1 MKRIVIKEGKNWAEN
16 DYMLPTIGTIWER
29 QYELTES
36 CLYQV
41 KNTSYGINK
50 LWGVSGFP
58 YHKRNSV
65 RICWMPTEEMV
76 SVYGHTFVGSV
87 VFRIYATAYV
97 NGVREIRSLTTVKPG
112 QRIDC
117 LISNQGNNASVWING
132 VSTTFKVRLPLITYT
147 LPAYFG
153 GIPPAPHD
161 MIIKRLK

>member
-16 DYMLPTIGTIWER
+16 DPMLPTIGTVWRRE
-29 QYELTES
+29 YEFTES
-36 CLYQV
+36 CLYKQ
-41 KNTSYGINK
+41 TGLEGYGINK

-65 RICWMPTEEMV
+65 RVCWMPHEQGQYIKM
-76 SVYGHTFVGSV
+76 
-87 VFRIYATAYV
+87 YATSYV
-97 NGVREIRSLTTVKPG
+97 NGVREIRYLCQVQFG
-112 QRIDC
+112 QKVRC

-132 VSTTFKVRLPLITYT
+132 ASTTFKVRIPLITYT

>member
-65 RICWMPTEEMV
+65 RVCWMPTEDMKA
-76 SVYGHTFVGSV
+76 FN
-87 VFRIYATAYV
+87 IYATSYV
-97 NGVREIRSLTTVKPG
+97 NGVREIRGLTTVKPG

-117 LISNQGNNASVWING
+117 LISNQGNNASVWIND
-132 VSTTFKVRLPLITYT
+132 VSTTFKVRIPLITYT

-161 MIIKRLK
+161 MIIRRLK

>member
-16 DYMLPTIGTIWER
+16 DSMLPTIGTIWER

-65 RICWMPTEEMV
+65 RVCWMPTEDMKA
-76 SVYGHTFVGSV
+76 FN
-87 VFRIYATAYV
+87 IYATSYV
-97 NGVREIRSLTTVKPG
+97 NGVREIRGLTTVKPG

-132 VSTTFKVRLPLITYT
+132 VSTTFKVRIPLITYT

-153 GIPPAPHD
+153 GVPPAPHD

>member
-1 MKRIVIKEGKNWAEN
+1 MKRIVIKQGKNWAEN
-16 DYMLPTIGTIWER
+16 DPMLPTIGTVWRTE
-29 QYELTES
+29 YELTES

-65 RICWMPTEEMV
+65 RVCWMPTEDMKA
-76 SVYGHTFVGSV
+76 FN
-87 VFRIYATAYV
+87 IYATAYV
-97 NGVREIRSLTTVKPG
+97 NGVREIRGLTTVKPG

-132 VSTTFKVRLPLITYT
+132 VSTTFKVRIPLITYT

-153 GIPPAPHD
+153 GVPPAPHD

>member
-16 DYMLPTIGTIWER
+16 DPMLPTIGTIWER

-65 RICWMPTEEMV
+65 RVCWMPTEDMKA
-76 SVYGHTFVGSV
+76 FN
-87 VFRIYATAYV
+87 IYATSYV
-97 NGVREIRSLTTVKPG
+97 NGVREIRGLTTVKPG

-132 VSTTFKVRLPLITYT
+132 VSTTFKVRIPLITYT

-153 GIPPAPHD
+153 GVPPAPHD

>member
-16 DYMLPTIGTIWER
+16 DSMLPTIGTIWER
-29 QYELTES
+29 QYELTVS

-65 RICWMPTEEMV
+65 RVCWMPTEDMKA
-76 SVYGHTFVGSV
+76 FN
-87 VFRIYATAYV
+87 IYATSYV
-97 NGVREIRSLTTVKPG
+97 NGVREIRGLTTVKPG

-132 VSTTFKVRLPLITYT
+132 VSTTFKVRIPLITYT

-153 GIPPAPHD
+153 GVPPAPHD

>member
-65 RICWMPTEEMV
+65 RVCWMPAEDMKA
-76 SVYGHTFVGSV
+76 FN
-87 VFRIYATAYV
+87 IYATSYV
-97 NGVREIRSLTTVKPG
+97 NGVREIRGLTTVKPG

>member
-16 DYMLPTIGTIWER
+16 DSMLPTIGTIWER

-65 RICWMPTEEMV
+65 RVCWMPAEDMKA
-76 SVYGHTFVGSV
+76 FN
-87 VFRIYATAYV
+87 IYATSYV
-97 NGVREIRSLTTVKPG
+97 NGVREIRGLTTVNPG

-132 VSTTFKVRLPLITYT
+132 VSTTFKVRIPLITYT

-153 GIPPAPHD
+153 GVPPAPHD
-161 MIIKRLK
+161 MIIRRLK

>member
-16 DYMLPTIGTIWER
+16 DSMLPTIGTIWER

-65 RICWMPTEEMV
+65 RVCWMPTEDMKA
-76 SVYGHTFVGSV
+76 FN
-87 VFRIYATAYV
+87 IYATSYV
-97 NGVREIRSLTTVKPG
+97 NGVREIRGLTTVKPG

-132 VSTTFKVRLPLITYT
+132 VSTTFKVRIPLITYT

-161 MIIKRLK
+161 MIIRRLK

>member
-16 DYMLPTIGTIWER
+16 DSMLPTIGTIWER
-29 QYELTES
+29 QYELTVS

-65 RICWMPTEEMV
+65 RVCWMPTEDMKA
-76 SVYGHTFVGSV
+76 FN
-87 VFRIYATAYV
+87 IYATSYV
-97 NGVREIRSLTTVKPG
+97 NGVREIRFLTTVKPG

-132 VSTTFKVRLPLITYT
+132 VSTTFKVRIPLITYT

-153 GIPPAPHD
+153 GVPPAPHD

>member
-1 MKRIVIKEGKNWAEN
+1 MKRIVIKKGNNWAEN
-16 DYMLPTIGTIWER
+16 EDLLPTIGTIWER

-65 RICWMPTEEMV
+65 RVCWMPTEDMKA
-76 SVYGHTFVGSV
+76 FN
-87 VFRIYATAYV
+87 IYATSYV
-97 NGVREIRSLTTVKPG
+97 NGVREIRFLTTVKPG

-132 VSTTFKVRLPLITYT
+132 VSTTFKVRIPLITYT

-153 GIPPAPHD
+153 GVPPAPHD